1 MKILV
6 ACEYSGTVSDRLA
19 DKGHDV
25 TTCDLLPT
33 EGSCKHHQGDARD
46 ILFDNWDMCIAFPPC
61 THLCVSGARHF
72 EIKRADG
79 RQQEG
84 IDFFMLFTALDH
96 IPKVCIENPVGI
108 MSSLYREPD
117 QIVQPYYFGDA
128 AQKTTCLW
136 LKGLN
141 PLVHIP
147 PGDMF
152 DESTHV
158 AIPDPVVSKS
168 GKAMSKWYYETSCL
182 PIAER
187 GHARSKFWPGIANAI
202 ANQWSD

>member
-1 MKILV
+1 MRVIV
-6 ACEYSGTVSDRLA
+6 ACEYSGTVSDKLA
-19 DKGHDV
+19 AKGHDV

-33 EGSCKHHQGDARD
+33 EGSCKHHQGDVRD
-46 ILFDNWDMCIAFPPC
+46 ILYDKWDMLICFPPC

-72 EIKRADG
+72 EAKKADG

-96 IPKVCIENPVGI
+96 IPKTCIENPVGI
-108 MSSLYREPD
+108 MSSVYREPD
-117 QIVQPYYFGDA
+117 QIVQPYYFGDP

-152 DESTHV
+152 DEATHV
-158 AIPDPVVSKS
+158 DPGEPHVMPN
-168 GKAMSKWYYETSCL
+168 GKKMSKWYWETSKVSGT
-182 PIAER
+182 ER
-187 GHARSKFWPGIANAI
+187 GHVRSKFWPGIASAI
-202 ANQWSD
+202 ANQWG